1 MSATDRAFVGSIPEV
16 YDRCLGPMLFEP
28 YALEMAGRFK
38 GFTGAL
44 LETAAGT
51 GRVTR
56 HLASVAPAAKI
67 TATDLNEPM
76 LAKAGA
82 LMAAANV
89 EWRQADAQAL
99 PFEDRSFDAV
109 VCQFGVMF
117 YPDKPAGFREAHRV
131 LKPGGRYVF
140 NVWDDLAANEISQ
153 AVHEALAKA
162 FPDDPPAFLSR
173 TPFGY
178 HDDGHI
184 RAELA
189 QAGFGGVAIE
199 TVEREMRSES
209 AQAAAEGLCTGTPL
223 LGEIEARKPG
233 GAAEVTAAVAQAL
246 TRTFGNGAIVGK
258 GQALVITASV

>member
-1 MSATDRAFVGSIPEV
+1 MSATDRAFVGSIPEI

-28 YALEMAGRFK
+28 YALDMAARFK
-38 GFTGAL
+38 GFQGAL

-56 HLASVAPAAKI
+56 QLAAAAPGAKI

-76 LAKAGA
+76 FAKAAA
-82 LMAAANV
+82 LIAAPNV

-99 PFEDRSFDAV
+99 PFEDGSFDAV

-117 YPDKPAGFREAHRV
+117 YPDKAAGFREAHRV

-140 NVWDDLAANEISQ
+140 NVWDDMAANEISQ
-153 AVHEALAKA
+153 AVHDALADA
-162 FPDDPPAFLSR
+162 FPDDPPAFLAR

-178 HDDGHI
+178 HDEGHI

-189 QAGFGGVAIE
+189 QAGFGGVEIE
-199 TVEREMRSES
+199 TVTTQMASPS
-209 AQAAAEGLCTGTPL
+209 AIEAATGLCQGTPL
-223 LGEIEARKPG
+223 AGEIEARQPG
-233 GAAEVTAAVAQAL
+233 GAEAVTAAVAAVLARRFGDGAL
-246 TRTFGNGAIVGK
+246 K
-258 GQALVITASV
+258 GQGRALVITASV